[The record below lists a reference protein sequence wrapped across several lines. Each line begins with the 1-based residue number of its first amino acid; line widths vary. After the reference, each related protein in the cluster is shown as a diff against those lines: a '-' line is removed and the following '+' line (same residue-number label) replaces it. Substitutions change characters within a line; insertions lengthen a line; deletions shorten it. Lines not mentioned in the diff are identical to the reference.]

1 MTKFV
6 EMPEIT
12 REGGCC
18 SSIEKGKFASP
29 RGASAQSVFLLCSYQ
44 IRCYVIAGGSLIPTC
59 FYTSLRVTAIKD
71 LSC

>member
-1 MTKFV
+1 MLQQHRKRQIAF
-6 EMPEIT
+6 
-12 REGGCC
+12 
-18 SSIEKGKFASP
+18 P
-29 RGASAQSVFLLCSYQ
+29 RGASAQSVFLLCFHQ